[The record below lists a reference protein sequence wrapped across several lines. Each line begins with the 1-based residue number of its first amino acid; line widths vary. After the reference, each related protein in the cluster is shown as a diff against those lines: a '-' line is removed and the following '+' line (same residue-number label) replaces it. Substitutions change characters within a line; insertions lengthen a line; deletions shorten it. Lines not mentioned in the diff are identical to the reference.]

1 MFSPTYIKD
10 LNQQYTGVCVSRSTI
25 KTTTDEIIQFYRQ
38 FARYDHVSY
47 EELYNQ
53 ISPCVRLDQY
63 RLFKNKG
70 QIIGF
75 TNWAFVNDR
84 VLDRYLERG
93 QIGTQDWQSGF
104 KMLWVELISEHH
116 MDRMMEWM
124 KDYSV
129 NLLGENVRIYWIR
142 SNSEQIRKKM
152 KIRTKHHWRIKNGKV

>member
-25 KTTTDEIIQFYRQ
+25 KRATDEIIDFYRQ
-38 FARYDHVSY
+38 FARYDHVTY

-63 RLFKNKG
+63 RLFRING
-70 QIIGF
+70 EIIGF

-84 VLDRYLERG
+84 VLDRFLEKG
-93 QIGTQDWQSGF
+93 QLGTQDWQSGF
-104 KMLWVELISEHH
+104 KMLWLELISRNH
-116 MDRMMEWM
+116 MDEMMRWM

-129 NLLGENVRIYWIR
+129 NLLGENVRIYWVRCDRDKIW
-142 SNSEQIRKKM
+142 KKM
-152 KIRTKHHWRIKNGKV
+152 KIRTKKNWRIANG

>member
-25 KTTTDEIIQFYRQ
+25 KNTTDEIIKFYRQ
-38 FARYDHVSY
+38 FDRYDHVTY

-63 RLFKNKG
+63 RLFKNRG
-70 QIIGF
+70 RVVGF

-84 VLDRYLERG
+84 VLDRFMEKG
-93 QIGTQDWQSGF
+93 QLGTQDWNSGF
-104 KMLWVELISEHH
+104 KMLWLELISQDH
-116 MDRMMEWM
+116 MDTMMSWM

-129 NLLGENVRIYWIR
+129 NLLGENVRIYWVR
-142 SNSEQIRKKM
+142 SQQDKIMKKM
-152 KIRTKHHWRIKNGKV
+152 KIRTKKSWRKANG